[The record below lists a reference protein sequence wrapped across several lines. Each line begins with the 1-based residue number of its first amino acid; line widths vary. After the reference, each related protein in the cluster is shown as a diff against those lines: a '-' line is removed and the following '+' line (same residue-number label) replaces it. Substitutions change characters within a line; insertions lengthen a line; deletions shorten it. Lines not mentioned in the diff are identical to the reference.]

1 MEMVKMQP
9 NIEQNTDKWQEMVD
23 TESWPL
29 PNWYN
34 ESHKKLRKNNLD
46 NYAAFS
52 VHRLRTRYMELE
64 SEFRTIFGNYHSV
77 GHLDLATAECIVDL
91 LRMAKKSLEDKAPDL
106 LAVSSTLDSVA
117 RYMVWLYPS
126 HMAIPRTVSVLS
138 RLESLDTPSKDQIT
152 DLLTGASEKVID
164 NFKDMTALE
173 RLRGALDEAIGTI
186 QEFTIQ
192 EQIKNGL
199 QIERLKT
206 LRLWGI
212 VTFVVF
218 LIASPLATNLETLA
232 GWPSQLVVREPPI
245 FTAWITSL
253 GIAVIGAA
261 GGFLSGLLKMRSSRV
276 TLPAYQENMLKLQL
290 KPLIGAL
297 ASLILFILLSWQILP
312 GIRIEN
318 AGSYFLIALLSG
330 FSERCFLKLLELEN
344 SDKSPDKE
352 TGPSKPENDLSK
364 RYFLRL
370 LERETESQSARN

>member
-1 MEMVKMQP
+1 MEMVKMQT

-46 NYAAFS
+46 NYATFS

-91 LRMAKKSLEDKAPDL
+91 LRMAKKSLENKEPDL

-138 RLESLDTPSKDQIT
+138 HLKSLDTPGKDQIT
-152 DLLTGASEKVID
+152 DLLTRASEKVMD
-164 NFKDMTALE
+164 NFKDTAALE

-218 LIASPLATNLETLA
+218 LIASPLATNLETLT

-261 GGFLSGLLKMRSSRV
+261 GGFLSGLLKMRRSRV
-276 TLPAYQENMLKLQL
+276 TFPAYQENMLKLQL

-330 FSERCFLKLLELEN
+330 FSERCFLKLLELEIPN
-344 SDKSPDKE
+344 KAPDKE
-352 TGPSKPENDLSK
+352 TIPSKPENDLSE